1 MASFFEELIANNF
14 SKFAGL
20 AIAGT
25 VPLRQDLINEAL
37 GELVQGWSAPRE
49 SRKSGLSAAPFLPL
63 VKKVA
68 VRAENGVVY
77 VDFEIRA

>member
-20 AIAGT
+20 TVSGT
-25 VPLRQDLINEAL
+25 VPLQQDLINEAL
-37 GELVQGWSAPRE
+37 GELVQGWSTPRE
-49 SRKSGLSAAPFLPL
+49 SRKSGISAEQFLPL
-63 VKKVA
+63 VKKVS
-68 VRAENGVVY
+68 VRAENGVVH